1 MDRLVSG
8 AVALPRLHRDF
19 YLVVVKLMD
28 VAARAGF
35 VITATYGLRVDQ
47 AGQFGLIATLVG
59 LFAFAFNFERHIDIQ
74 RRSAGEPHA
83 VMDRMVVQALKF
95 FAFNWALMV
104 PLFIVAVALWTHA
117 PWPVLLLATVVVVG
131 EHLSNQA
138 YQYALID
145 TRYAPLLVI
154 VALKNAVLAALA
166 LGVAL
171 FMRDAFDLS
180 FVITAWAIGAVACTL
195 MLAAGFL
202 RIRNAAP
209 KTTAFNLK
217 TDILGQ
223 HRASMTH
230 FLIGLI
236 AILVLQFDRLAV
248 GGLLSLEQTG
258 VYFRHA
264 LLISLAYQLFSIASF
279 NRITP
284 TVFAAAKT
292 ESNRTLIRIV
302 LKEYARTL
310 IGAPLLFAGLWA
322 ADRLTGGVWT
332 ARFHIELGLVAV
344 MLLGFMLRGAAD
356 FPAMIMNAKHLEKLV
371 LHRQAIAFAIGGALL
386 VGLTHLWGLWGAAAA
401 MVATSA
407 LYATLNWIAL
417 RRLPDLQAPAGPA

>member
-74 RRSAGEPHA
+74 RRSAGEPHT

-117 PWPVLLLATVVVVG
+117 PWLVLLLATVVVVS

-145 TRYAPLLVI
+145 TRYAPLLVV
-154 VALKNAVLAALA
+154 VALKNAVLAALT

-171 FMRDAFDLS
+171 FMRDAFSLN
-180 FVITAWAIGAVACTL
+180 FVITAWAIGAVVCTL
-195 MLAAGFL
+195 MLAVGFL

-248 GGLLSLEQTG
+248 GGLLTLEQTG

-264 LLISLAYQLFSIASF
+264 LLISLAYQLFGIASF
-279 NRITP
+279 NRVTP
-284 TVFAAAKT
+284 SIFAAAKV
-292 ESNRTLIRIV
+292 EPVSSLIRRILREYLLV
-302 LKEYARTL
+302 LVLT
-310 IGAPLLFAGLWA
+310 PLFLVGLWI
-322 ADRLTGGVWT
+322 ADRITGGVWT
-332 ARFHIELGLVAV
+332 QRFHIDLSLVAV
-344 MLLGFMLRGAAD
+344 MLLGFMARAAAD
-356 FPAMIMNAKHLEKLV
+356 FPAIIMNA
-371 LHRQAIAFAIGGALL
+371 LHRERSILYRQGAAFALGACLL
-386 VGLTHLWGLWGAAAA
+386 IGLTHVYGLWGAAWT
-401 MVATSA
+401 MVCTSA
-407 LYATLNWIAL
+407 FYAVLNWQAL
-417 RRLPDLQAPAGPA
+417 RRLPQHTRVDQP